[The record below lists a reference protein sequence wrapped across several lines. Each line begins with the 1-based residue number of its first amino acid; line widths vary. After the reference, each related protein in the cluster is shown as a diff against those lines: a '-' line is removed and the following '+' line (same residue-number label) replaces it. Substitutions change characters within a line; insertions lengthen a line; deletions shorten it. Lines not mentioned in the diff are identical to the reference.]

1 MAARFVFAIW
11 GLLCVALSVLG
22 GVWLYARRRGTDPDQ
37 LLRAHPHL
45 TVGVVAAWGF
55 LFSCVVLLFA
65 WAETGGPRGPGWFF
79 LPLVPLAACLGW
91 AFGLRQ
97 AERENKRAHR
107 KEVRSDEVA

>member
-1 MAARFVFAIW
+1 MSKSVLAIW
-11 GLLCVALSVLG
+11 VLLYGALFVLG

-37 LLRAHPHL
+37 LLRAHPHI
-45 TVGVVAAWGF
+45 VMGAVAAWGF
-55 LFSCVVLLFA
+55 LFSSAVLVWA
-65 WAETGGPRGPGWFF
+65 WVSTGGLRGPGWFF
-79 LPLVPLAACLGW
+79 VCLAPLAACLGW

>member
-1 MAARFVFAIW
+1 MKAKLILAVWA
-11 GLLCVALSVLG
+11 LLCVALTILG
-22 GVWLYARRRGTDPDQ
+22 GVWLLARREGKCPDE
-37 LLRAHPHL
+37 LLRAHPHF
-45 TVGVVAAWGF
+45 VISVVAAWEF

-79 LPLVPLAACLGW
+79 LPLVPLAACLGLVL
-91 AFGLRQ
+91 GLRQ